1 MAIQDD
7 HSQIF
12 QKAQVSSDKMLHK
25 KMNDQFF
32 MPFHISF
39 VASVGLQKPLNKGIW
54 LTVSG
59 IF

>member
-1 MAIQDD
+1 MAIQDN

-39 VASVGLQKPLNKGIW
+39 VASVRHQK
-54 LTVSG
+54 TTE
-59 IF
+59 